1 MGRMGTLEESGL
13 VFLFLAADATFMT
26 GVDMPLTGGAELN
39 YGKKTKIKNTK
50 SIVCQMN

>member
-1 MGRMGTLEESGL
+1 MGRMGTLKEAGF

-39 YGKKTKIKNTK
+39 YGKKTKINNTE
-50 SIVCQMN
+50 SIICQMK